1 MSSKFYP
8 LTHDEWLKALK
19 ELSPSEKD
27 VLYYIRTLDPY
38 SKGTKINASAI
49 ALEIGVNRSTV
60 SRALKTL
67 ADKDYIDLEILTA
80 NVTIKGNGMLRRRNT
95 VASAQQNDVA
105 QRSQMLHEHTACCI
119 PAQLVAATQ
128 HDTPE
133 SGSQQGTVFSK
144 ISLDLLEGSRSDR
157 SDEIVFFENANS
169 EISQDA
175 IASED
180 LDLDDARKCDLNRV
194 DPIDLTNTPEQP
206 INQGE
211 GDPFRRRVEDF
222 ILKSLQISPRDRT
235 AYFSRFTAADW
246 EKWEARMSP
255 PSSPPPPPLF
265 VPEVVEVAPPEIA
278 LANIQKIKEM
288 LARGAK

>member
-27 VLYYIRTLDPY
+27 VLYFIRTLDPY

-80 NVTIKGNGMLRRRNT
+80 NVTIKGNGLLRQRNT
-95 VASAQQNDVA
+95 VAPAQQNDVA
-105 QRSQMLHEHTACCI
+105 QRSQMLHSDRTCCI
-119 PAQLVAATQ
+119 PAQRVAATQ
-128 HDTPE
+128 HATPE
-133 SGSQQGTVFSK
+133 SGSQQGSVFSK
-144 ISLDLLEGSRSDR
+144 ISLDLLEGSRSDQ
-157 SDEIVFFENANS
+157 DNDFLNFENANS

-175 IASED
+175 IATKD
-180 LDLDDARKCDLNRV
+180 PDLDDAKKCDLKATDDV
-194 DPIDLTNTPEQP
+194 DLTNTPEAASNP
-206 INQGE
+206 ID
-211 GDPFRRRVEDF
+211 GDPFRHRVEDF

-235 AYFSRFTAADW
+235 AYFARFTQADW

-255 PSSPPPPPLF
+255 PVSPPPPPVF
-265 VPEVVEVAPPEIA
+265 VPEVVEVCSPEIA
-278 LANIQKIKEM
+278 LANIAKIKEM